1 MTENQDQVLC
11 AANSYIE
18 KFYLNEDYKN
28 LPEDVKQQLQIICVA
43 YTEDV
48 GGVLVMKFSEE
59 GKLLLE
65 SISDETDYLYDE
77 IGSELKIREMTKKY
91 AALLKSWRRI
101 TRACSFFESPDSWE
115 NEGGTEIAMKDIKIG
130 TLTIRGGVFWHRWRV

>member
-28 LPEDVKQQLQIICVA
+28 LPEDVKKQLQIICVE

-91 AALLKSWRRI
+91 AELFEKLEAYYQGMQLLRKS
-101 TRACSFFESPDSWE
+101 
-115 NEGGTEIAMKDIKIG
+115 GQLGQ
-130 TLTIRGGVFWHRWRV
+130 

>member
-59 GKLLLE
+59 E
-65 SISDETDYLYDE
+65 
-77 IGSELKIREMTKKY
+77 
-91 AALLKSWRRI
+91 
-101 TRACSFFESPDSWE
+101 SFFW
-115 NEGGTEIAMKDIKIG
+115 NLFRMKRIISTMRSDQS
-130 TLTIRGGVFWHRWRV
+130 